1 MKEKNAAVSIRRQT
15 LKVEDV
21 MSSDP
26 VTLNPGDTI
35 AEAEEI
41 MNEQGFR
48 QIPVVRSKELVGIIT
63 DRDIRS
69 FLSGRL
75 FGAPEEREVAMNTF
89 VGAVMT
95 TKPVSVEPENDLSE
109 VIELLIEGKV
119 GGIPVVDE
127 EQGLVGIVTYVDVL
141 RCFLNLLVEE
151 S

>member
-1 MKEKNAAVSIRRQT
+1 MKEKNAAVSKTRQT

-21 MSSDP
+21 MTANP
-26 VTLNPGDTI
+26 VTLDAGDTI

-48 QIPVVRSKELVGIIT
+48 QIPVVSKQELVGIIT

-69 FLSGRL
+69 FLGGRL
-75 FGAPEEREVAMNTF
+75 FGAPEEREVAMNTR

-95 TKPVSVEPENDLSE
+95 TKPVSVELEDNLPE

-119 GGIPVVDE
+119 GGIPVVNE
-127 EQGLVGIVTYVDVL
+127 EQSLVGIVTYVDVL
-141 RCFLNLLVEE
+141 RKFLDLLEE

>member
-1 MKEKNAAVSIRRQT
+1 MKAKNAAASIMRQT
-15 LKVEDV
+15 LKVGDV
-21 MSSDP
+21 MTADP
-26 VTLNPGDTI
+26 VTLDPGDTI

-48 QIPVVRSKELVGIIT
+48 QIPVVSKKELVGIIT

-69 FLSGRL
+69 FLGGRL
-75 FGAPEEREVAMNTF
+75 FGAPEEREVAMNTG
-89 VGAVMT
+89 VAAVMT
-95 TKPVSVEPENDLSE
+95 TKPVSVEPEDDLTE

-127 EQGLVGIVTYVDVL
+127 EQSLVGIVTYVDVL
-141 RCFLNLLVEE
+141 RCFLYLLEE